1 MIGRTTYKDIQGI
14 TIKRKVG
21 SNDES
26 EMMSQFS
33 RSSPILNG
41 NKTLLQRW
49 INVND
54 VDSTS
59 QQRRMR
65 SGCRGIY
72 QFMTAIH
79 YRSTTA
85 RVRYRMIYRSHNKND
100 GRECKNSSSN
110 FKILLNF
117 GVSIPARFR
126 FYDNGV
132 LFSGYHPT
140 HKHLVARKIVVMP
153 EYNTSLFT

>member
-1 MIGRTTYKDIQGI
+1 MIGRPTYKDIQGI

-33 RSSPILNG
+33 RSFPILNG

-65 SGCRGIY
+65 SGCRVIY

-85 RVRYRMIYRSHNKND
+85 RVRYGMIYRSHNKTTV
-100 GRECKNSSSN
+100 GSVRIHLPISRYCWT
-110 FKILLNF
+110 L
-117 GVSIPARFR
+117 
-126 FYDNGV
+126 
-132 LFSGYHPT
+132 GYPYLPHFAAMT
-140 HKHLVARKIVVMP
+140 TA
-153 EYNTSLFT
+153 